1 MSVVHVFKKLSDS
14 FRRSMRVSFRCNF
27 SLLYIIL
34 RRVKLR
40 WTDTILT
47 SELTL
52 HLFYLEHI
60 AIGMKMGRICVPVGW
75 VGMCVWMCAIYFSV
89 FFFSMDGTRTA
100 NIAVA
105 NCGKL
110 IGNWMCEDR
119 LQPPL
124 LLLLLFAHSIFIFRL
139 QRITKQ
145 KYKCQQI
152 GSARMNVKIL
162 HAAIYMH
169 EFRWKTA
176 TWNVALH

>member
-14 FRRSMRVSFRCNF
+14 YRRSMRVSFRCNF

-75 VGMCVWMCAIYFSV
+75 VGVCVWMCAIYFS
-89 FFFSMDGTRTA
+89 FFFRWMVHARRTLLLQ
-100 NIAVA
+100 IAVNLLGIECA
-105 NCGKL
+105 KIGYSHRYCCYCSL
-110 IGNWMCEDR
+110 I
-119 LQPPL
+119 
-124 LLLLLFAHSIFIFRL
+124 LFLFFAYS
-139 QRITKQ
+139 
-145 KYKCQQI
+145 
-152 GSARMNVKIL
+152 G
-162 HAAIYMH
+162 
-169 EFRWKTA
+169 
-176 TWNVALH
+176 